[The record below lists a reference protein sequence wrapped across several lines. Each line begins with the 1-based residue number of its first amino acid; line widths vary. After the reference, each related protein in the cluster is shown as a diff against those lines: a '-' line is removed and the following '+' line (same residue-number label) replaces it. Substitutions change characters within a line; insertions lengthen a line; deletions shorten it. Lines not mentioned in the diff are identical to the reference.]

1 MVESDRV
8 SVVLTIRADFL
19 DQALRYTEMS
29 GWLQSGVVVVAPL
42 DESELRSTIIG
53 PANAVGVRM
62 APDLGEAVV
71 TDISERPGMLPMLQY
86 ALTEL
91 LDRRDGAE
99 LILDGYREIGGVS
112 AAIVR
117 RALSEP

>member
-1 MVESDRV
+1 
-8 SVVLTIRADFL
+8 
-19 DQALRYTEMS
+19 MS

-62 APDLGEAVV
+62 APDLVEAVV